1 MIPVNEI
8 PTQGFTFLYYLCHS
22 QEMQIWMRP
31 QVLSLP
37 SFPNQAT
44 STKSPIIPESDHKC

>member
-1 MIPVNEI
+1 
-8 PTQGFTFLYYLCHS
+8 
-22 QEMQIWMRP
+22 MQAWMRP

-44 STKSPIIPESDHKC
+44 ILQSFPNQATSAKPPIIP